1 MTLGEIVGSMGE
13 SVTITLRGGES
24 ISGRIVGYETVA
36 DNEGTPSEG
45 REDVLLDFGEWA
57 EAVYV
62 DEIADVEPYD
72 GEEPSY
78 YSRASEPES
87 PAMSDNW
94 G

>member
-45 REDVLLDFGEWA
+45 REEVLVDCGAWAGAASVDGTAAGEA
-57 EAVYV
+57 
-62 DEIADVEPYD
+62 
-72 GEEPSY
+72 
-78 YSRASEPES
+78 
-87 PAMSDNW
+87 
-94 G
+94 